1 MFNDS
6 RIDIYDY
13 LYNLVYDVVTK
24 NVYRMGE
31 PTETTES
38 DSKDGFVVLKV
49 GNMNDDS
56 EFDCDAYG
64 WARCTITAYVPKK
77 SRGRLD
83 KTLYKAFETSIN
95 QVVKDAIAN
104 GDNQE
109 YYILGDS
116 VLSMDVDET
125 TQKGNQYHVYV
136 KSFVVVLDGIE
147 E

>member
-64 WARCTITAYVPKK
+64 WVRCTITAYV
-77 SRGRLD
+77 L
-83 KTLYKAFETSIN
+83 I
-95 QVVKDAIAN
+95 
-104 GDNQE
+104 
-109 YYILGDS
+109 
-116 VLSMDVDET
+116 
-125 TQKGNQYHVYV
+125 
-136 KSFVVVLDGIE
+136 
-147 E
+147 

>member
-56 EFDCDAYG
+56 EFYCDAYG
-64 WARCTITAYVPKK
+64 WVRCTITAYVPKK

-83 KTLYKAFETSIN
+83 KTLYKAFE
-95 QVVKDAIAN
+95 
-104 GDNQE
+104 
-109 YYILGDS
+109 
-116 VLSMDVDET
+116 
-125 TQKGNQYHVYV
+125 
-136 KSFVVVLDGIE
+136 KSSCQRCHCKR
-147 E
+147 